1 MRRATRKKIQNYT
14 PINKNLPA
22 LFRLWPFKRVKQ
34 LQNDGKYGI
43 FQYWPDTRRKIE
55 TQDPNVYPTILGAF
69 REVFGVRSYIWALKV
84 PFLALEKALFLSRIK
99 IIITSQ

>member
-1 MRRATRKKIQNYT
+1 MVRVGEESHPKKIQNYT
-14 PINKNLPA
+14 PIHKNIPA

-55 TQDPNVYPTILGAF
+55 TQGPNVYPTILG
-69 REVFGVRSYIWALKV
+69 GVSRGFWS
-84 PFLALEKALFLSRIK
+84 PFLYLGTQSAIFGI
-99 IIITSQ
+99 